1 MSSRASDQSRTPPT
15 ASSHTQPDLHQLRHR
30 PSLSVPSFIWKITDS
45 CVKCATKG
53 NESYR
58 EQWRGDN
65 RKVGGHAATRL
76 SDRDSYSLQ
85 TYHDKPTFVINNA
98 CVIAMSIA

>member
-30 PSLSVPSFIWKITDS
+30 PSSSVPSLISTHTTSFANN
-45 CVKCATKG
+45 ATKG
-53 NESYR
+53 IESYR

-76 SDRDSYSLQ
+76 SDPDSYSLQ
-85 TYHDKPTFVINNA
+85 TYHGKPTLVINNA
-98 CVIAMSIA
+98 YVLAMSIA